1 MMYPPSTRCLN
12 LGIWFLGSVGYAHA
26 QNCWRDTPC
35 SSVRSAA
42 FSGEWDSNVFAP
54 ASRIVSPSTVF
65 SFGSEEELG
74 SWPTQFTLDESLTS
88 VYIDFGLEVGGIV
101 TIDYEVSSLSDGG
114 SIGLAFT
121 EAKNWIGPVSDSSSG
136 LYSRTD
142 GAIYA
147 NFSSAGEHTYSMPD
161 ENLRGGFRYLTLF
174 LAGDAASVT
183 IHNIS
188 LELSFQPTW
197 SDLRAYQGYFHS
209 NDDLLNKIWY
219 SGAYTL
225 QLCALHPSTGRAWPA
240 PAQAWSNTAD
250 IGPGDT
256 INTDGAKRD
265 RTVWPGDMGV
275 AVPAAFYST
284 GDLESVKN
292 ALQVVYN
299 GQTSSGLFPFSGPPL
314 SASGSDTYHM
324 WSLIGTYNYAL
335 YSGDIAFVRD
345 NWSGYVKGVEFLST
359 QFNTSADL
367 IDITTYP
374 NDWGR
379 FNSSH
384 ILASAQMLAY
394 HTFNTGATLAD
405 WVGDETG
412 LKADW
417 LDAAARLQE
426 AVLDNLWDEGFGA
439 FKDNLWPYDN
449 GIHPQDGN
457 ALAVFFG
464 VVNASSDQA
473 QSISSSLTD
482 NWTPIGAES
491 PELPGEVS
499 PFISSFEIQS
509 HLIAGQAQRAL
520 DLIRTSWGWYL
531 NNANGTQSTMI
542 EGYLLDGSFGY
553 RHDAGYEEVYSY
565 TSHAH
570 GWATGPVTALTQ
582 YILGLSVTG
591 QAGSTWQLAP
601 QFGDLTEVQGGFT
614 TSLGKFSASWTVND
628 NGSYV
633 VSYDVPANSTGELI
647 LPYPNK
653 GNVQMAMDGQ
663 QLSLPD
669 LVEGSGGRQLYVISG
684 EGGTHRVEINY

>member
-1 MMYPPSTRCLN
+1 MYAPSTRRLN
-12 LGIWFLGSVGYAHA
+12 LAIWFLGRAGYAHA

-42 FSGEWDSNVFAP
+42 FSGEWDSNIFAP
-54 ASRIVSPSTVF
+54 SSRIVSPSTVF
-65 SFGSEEELG
+65 SFGSEEALG
-74 SWPTQFTLDESLTS
+74 SWPTQFTLDESLSS
-88 VYIDFGLEVGGIV
+88 VYVDFGLEVGGIA
-101 TIDYEVSSLSDGG
+101 TIDYEVSSLSGEG

-147 NFSSAGEHTYSMPD
+147 NFSSEGNHTYSMPD

-197 SDLRAYQGYFHS
+197 PDLRAYQGYFHS
-209 NDDLLNKIWY
+209 DDDLLNKIWY

-240 PAQAWSNTAD
+240 PAQAWSNTAN

-275 AVPAAFYST
+275 AVPASFYST

-299 GQTSSGLFPFSGPPL
+299 EQTSSGLFPFSGPPL

-335 YSGDIAFVRD
+335 YSGDIAFIRD
-345 NWSGYVKGVEFLST
+345 NWSGYVKAVEFLST

-379 FNSSH
+379 FNSSY

-426 AVLDNLWDEGFGA
+426 AILENLWDEGFGA
-439 FKDNLWPYDN
+439 FKDNLWQYDN

-499 PFISSFEIQS
+499 PFISSFEIQA

-601 QFGDLTEVQGGFT
+601 QFGDLTDVQGGFT

-628 NGSYV
+628 DGSYV
-633 VSYDVPANSTGELI
+633 VSYDVPADSTGELI
-647 LPYPNK
+647 LPYPNN

-663 QLSLPD
+663 KLTPPD

-684 EGGTHRVEINY
+684 EGGKHSIEINH